1 MSKDT
6 KSFKKKYEFRAANR
20 KIENKRANQDE
31 INSLRKYAH
40 HLNEL
45 IKQESDG
52 MER

>member
-1 MSKDT
+1 MTTES
-6 KSFKKKYEFRAANR
+6 KSFKKKYEYRAANR
-20 KIENKRANQDE
+20 KTENKRANQDE